1 MVIADM
7 MDIKNILKDFSR
19 LAEARKNHTFRTR
32 LVFIFCAATIA
43 WCCFSATGW

>member
-19 LAEARKNHTFRTR
+19 LAEAKKEPYVPHQAGIHILCR
-32 LVFIFCAATIA
+32 TIA
-43 WCCFSATGW
+43 MVLFFSYRV